1 MLGKWIND
9 ARSWAANDTE
19 KAYYEKNA
27 RTIITIW
34 GGSGELIDYAG
45 RQWNGL
51 LRDYYLP
58 RWQMLIE
65 ATLAELK
72 GGKAVDRAALANEW
86 REHEKKF
93 ALTTGG
99 NYARKPSA
107 DCFVMS
113 RALFKKYS
121 RLVQK
126 TTTSP
131 GRK

>member
-9 ARSWAANDTE
+9 ARSWAANDAE

-34 GGSGELIDYAG
+34 GGNGELLDYAN

-51 LRDYYLP
+51 MRDYYLP

-72 GGKAVDRAALANEW
+72 GGKAVDRIELEKKW
-86 REHEKKF
+86 REHEKRFVDTAAGNYSHLPSGDYF
-93 ALTTGG
+93 AL
-99 NYARKPSA
+99 
-107 DCFVMS
+107 S
-113 RALFKKYS
+113 RALFKKYYPMVS
-121 RLVQK
+121 R
-126 TTTSP
+126 S
-131 GRK
+131 